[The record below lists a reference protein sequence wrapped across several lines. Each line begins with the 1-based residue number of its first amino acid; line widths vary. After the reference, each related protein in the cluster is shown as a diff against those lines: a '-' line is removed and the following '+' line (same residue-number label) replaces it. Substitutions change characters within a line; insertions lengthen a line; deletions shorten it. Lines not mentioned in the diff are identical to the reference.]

1 MNNSLLYKQ
10 LENEQAKAFIEKI
23 PENIKDR
30 CKLKKIEKGKLLVL
44 KGNNIENIYI
54 HFQGKMQVK
63 NEFENGFVYSFANI
77 KPIAYIGAMEIMA
90 NKKTYSSTLQTTT
103 ECIILKMP
111 KSDFKNWINID
122 QKFTLEVLHF
132 VSKSMYEQS
141 LKTGEVLAY
150 PAICILTNYLIN
162 VFENEDKDVVF
173 LEKTREEIGSILG
186 FSVRTINR
194 NLKELKEE
202 KLITVN
208 RKGISITKEQFDKL
222 LNKLESIK

>member
-173 LEKTREEIGSILG
+173 LEKTREEIASILG

-194 NLKELKEE
+194 NLKELKDEN
-202 KLITVN
+202 LITVN

>member
-1 MNNSLLYKQ
+1 MNNSLLYKYLGNQ
-10 LENEQAKAFIEKI
+10 DAKDFIEKI
-23 PENIKDR
+23 PINIKNK
-30 CKLKKIEKGKLLVL
+30 CKLRKIEKGKLLVL
-44 KGNNIENIYI
+44 KGNNIEYIYI
-54 HFQGKMQVK
+54 HCQGKMQVK

-90 NKKTYSSTLQTTT
+90 NKQTYSSTLQTTT
-103 ECIILKMP
+103 ECIILEMQKI
-111 KSDFKNWINID
+111 DFKNWINTD
-122 QKFTLEVLHF
+122 HKLTLKVLNF
-132 VSKSMYEQS
+132 VSSRMYEQS

-162 VFENEDKDVVF
+162 VFESQDKDVVF

-194 NLKELKEE
+194 NLKELKDEN
-202 KLITVN
+202 LITVN

>member
-77 KPIAYIGAMEIMA
+77 KPIAYIGAMEIIA

-173 LEKTREEIGSILG
+173 LEKTREEIASILG

>member
-222 LNKLESIK
+222 INKLESIK

>member
-194 NLKELKEE
+194 NLKELKDEN
-202 KLITVN
+202 LITVN

>member
-1 MNNSLLYKQ
+1 MNNSLLYKY
-10 LENEQAKAFIEKI
+10 LENQDAKGFIEKI
-23 PENIKDR
+23 PINIKNK
-30 CKLKKIEKGKLLVL
+30 CKLRKIEKGKLLVL
-44 KGNNIENIYI
+44 KGNNIEYIYI
-54 HFQGKMQVK
+54 HCQGKMQVK

-90 NKKTYSSTLQTTT
+90 NKQTYSSTLQTTT
-103 ECIILKMP
+103 ECIILEMQKI
-111 KSDFKNWINID
+111 DFKNWINTD
-122 QKFTLEVLHF
+122 HKLTLKVLNF
-132 VSKSMYEQS
+132 VSSRMYEQS

-162 VFENEDKDVVF
+162 VFESQDKDVVF

-194 NLKELKEE
+194 NLKELKDEN
-202 KLITVN
+202 LITVN

>member
-1 MNNSLLYKQ
+1 MNNSLLYKY
-10 LENEQAKAFIEKI
+10 LENQDAKDFIEKI
-23 PENIKDR
+23 PITIKNK
-30 CKLKKIEKGKLLVL
+30 CKLRKIEKGKLLVL
-44 KGNNIENIYI
+44 KGNNIEYIYI
-54 HFQGKMQVK
+54 HCQGKMQVK

-90 NKKTYSSTLQTTT
+90 NKQTYSSTLQTTT
-103 ECIILKMP
+103 ECIILEMP
-111 KSDFKNWINID
+111 KVDFKNWINTD
-122 QKFTLEVLHF
+122 HKLTLKVLNF
-132 VSKSMYEQS
+132 VSSRMYEQS

-162 VFENEDKDVVF
+162 VFESQDKDVVF

-194 NLKELKEE
+194 NLKELKDEN
-202 KLITVN
+202 LITVN

>member
-63 NEFENGFVYSFANI
+63 NEFENGFVYSFADI

-90 NKKTYSSTLQTTT
+90 NQKTYSSTLQTTT

-111 KSDFKNWINID
+111 KDDFENWINTD
-122 QKFTLEVLHF
+122 QNLTLEVLHF

-173 LEKTREEIGSILG
+173 LEKTREEIASILG

>member
-10 LENEQAKAFIEKI
+10 LQNQQAKDFIEKI
-23 PENIKDR
+23 PINIKNK

-54 HFQGKMQVK
+54 HCQGKMQVK

-90 NKKTYSSTLQTTT
+90 NQKTYSSTLQTTT

-111 KSDFKNWINID
+111 KTDFENWINTD

-173 LEKTREEIGSILG
+173 LEKTREEIASILG

-194 NLKELKEE
+194 NLKELKDEN
-202 KLITVN
+202 LITVN
-208 RKGISITKEQFDKL
+208 RKGISITKEQFEKL

>member
-173 LEKTREEIGSILG
+173 LEKTREEIASILG

>member
-10 LENEQAKAFIEKI
+10 LENEQAKTFIEKI

-111 KSDFKNWINID
+111 KSDFKNWINTD

-173 LEKTREEIGSILG
+173 LEKTREEIASILG

-194 NLKELKEE
+194 NLKELKDEN
-202 KLITVN
+202 LITVN

>member
-173 LEKTREEIGSILG
+173 LEKTREEIASILG

-194 NLKELKEE
+194 NLKELKDEN
-202 KLITVN
+202 LITVN

-222 LNKLESIK
+222 TNKLESIK

>member
-63 NEFENGFVYSFANI
+63 NEFKNGFVYSFANI

-173 LEKTREEIGSILG
+173 LEKTREEIASILG

-194 NLKELKEE
+194 NLKELKDEN
-202 KLITVN
+202 LITVN

-222 LNKLESIK
+222 INKLESIK

>member
-173 LEKTREEIGSILG
+173 LEKTREEIASILG

-222 LNKLESIK
+222 TNKLESIK

>member
-1 MNNSLLYKQ
+1 MNNSLLYKY
-10 LENEQAKAFIEKI
+10 LENQDAKDFIEKI
-23 PENIKDR
+23 PINIKNK
-30 CKLKKIEKGKLLVL
+30 CKLRKIEKGKLLVL
-44 KGNNIENIYI
+44 KGNNIEYIYI
-54 HFQGKMQVK
+54 HCQGKMQVK

-90 NKKTYSSTLQTTT
+90 NKQTYSSTLQTTT
-103 ECIILKMP
+103 ECIILEMQKI
-111 KSDFKNWINID
+111 DFKNWINTD
-122 QKFTLEVLHF
+122 HKLTLKVLNF
-132 VSKSMYEQS
+132 VSSRMYEQS

-162 VFENEDKDVVF
+162 VFESQDKDIVF

-194 NLKELKEE
+194 NLKELKDEN
-202 KLITVN
+202 LITVN

>member
-173 LEKTREEIGSILG
+173 LEKTREEIASILG

-194 NLKELKEE
+194 NLKELKDE

-222 LNKLESIK
+222 INKLESIK

>member
-194 NLKELKEE
+194 NLKELKDEN
-202 KLITVN
+202 LITVN

-222 LNKLESIK
+222 INKLESIK

>member
-173 LEKTREEIGSILG
+173 LEKTREEIASILG

-194 NLKELKEE
+194 NLKELKDEN
-202 KLITVN
+202 LITVN

-222 LNKLESIK
+222 INKLESIK

>member
-1 MNNSLLYKQ
+1 MNNSLLYKY
-10 LENEQAKAFIEKI
+10 LENQDAKDFIEKI
-23 PENIKDR
+23 PINIKNK
-30 CKLKKIEKGKLLVL
+30 CKLRKIEKGKLLVL
-44 KGNNIENIYI
+44 KGNNIEYIYI
-54 HFQGKMQVK
+54 HCQGKMQVK

-90 NKKTYSSTLQTTT
+90 NKQTYSSTLQTTT
-103 ECIILKMP
+103 ECIILEMP
-111 KSDFKNWINID
+111 KVDFKNWINTD
-122 QKFTLEVLHF
+122 HKLTLKVLNF
-132 VSKSMYEQS
+132 VSSRMYEQS

-162 VFENEDKDVVF
+162 VFESQDKDVVF

-194 NLKELKEE
+194 NLKELKDEN
-202 KLITVN
+202 LITVN

>member
-111 KSDFKNWINID
+111 KSDFKNWINTD

-173 LEKTREEIGSILG
+173 LEKTREEIASILG

>member
-1 MNNSLLYKQ
+1 MNNSLLYKY
-10 LENEQAKAFIEKI
+10 LENQDAKDFIEKI
-23 PENIKDR
+23 PINIKNK
-30 CKLKKIEKGKLLVL
+30 CKLRKIEKGKLLVL
-44 KGNNIENIYI
+44 KGNNIEYIYI
-54 HFQGKMQVK
+54 HCQGKMQVK

-90 NKKTYSSTLQTTT
+90 NKQTYSSTLQTTT
-103 ECIILKMP
+103 ECIILEMQKI
-111 KSDFKNWINID
+111 DFKNWINTD
-122 QKFTLEVLHF
+122 HKLTLKVLNF
-132 VSKSMYEQS
+132 VSSRMYEQS

-162 VFENEDKDVVF
+162 VFESQDKDVVF
-173 LEKTREEIGSILG
+173 LEKTREEIGTILG

-194 NLKELKEE
+194 NLKELKDEN
-202 KLITVN
+202 LITVN

>member
-1 MNNSLLYKQ
+1 MNNSLLYKYLQ
-10 LENEQAKAFIEKI
+10 NQQAKDFIEKI
-23 PENIKDR
+23 PTNIKDR
-30 CKLKKIEKGKLLVL
+30 CKLKKIETGKLLVL
-44 KGNNIENIYI
+44 KGNNIEYIYI
-54 HFQGKMQVK
+54 QCQGKMQVK

-173 LEKTREEIGSILG
+173 LEKTREEIASILG

-194 NLKELKEE
+194 NLKELKDDN
-202 KLITVN
+202 LITVN

-222 LNKLESIK
+222 INKLESIK

>member
-10 LENEQAKAFIEKI
+10 LENAQAKAFIEKI

-150 PAICILTNYLIN
+150 PAICLLTNHLIN

-173 LEKTREEIGSILG
+173 LEKTREEIASILG

-194 NLKELKEE
+194 NLKELKDEN
-202 KLITVN
+202 LITVN

-222 LNKLESIK
+222 INKLESIK

>member
-1 MNNSLLYKQ
+1 M
-10 LENEQAKAFIEKI
+10 
-23 PENIKDR
+23 R
-30 CKLKKIEKGKLLVL
+30 KIEKGKLLVL
-44 KGNNIENIYI
+44 KGNNIEYIYI
-54 HFQGKMQVK
+54 HCQGKMQVK

-90 NKKTYSSTLQTTT
+90 NKQTYSSTLQTTT
-103 ECIILKMP
+103 ECIILEMQKI
-111 KSDFKNWINID
+111 DFKNWINTD
-122 QKFTLEVLHF
+122 HKLTLKVLNF
-132 VSKSMYEQS
+132 VSSRMYEQS

-162 VFENEDKDVVF
+162 VFESQDKDVVF

-194 NLKELKEE
+194 NLKELKDEN
-202 KLITVN
+202 LITVN

>member
-1 MNNSLLYKQ
+1 MNNSLLYKYLGNQ
-10 LENEQAKAFIEKI
+10 DAKDFIEKI
-23 PENIKDR
+23 PINIKNK
-30 CKLKKIEKGKLLVL
+30 CKLRKIEKGKLLVL
-44 KGNNIENIYI
+44 KGNNIEYIYI
-54 HFQGKMQVK
+54 HCQGKMQVK

-90 NKKTYSSTLQTTT
+90 NKQTYSSTLQTTT
-103 ECIILKMP
+103 ECIILEMP
-111 KSDFKNWINID
+111 KVDFKNWINTD
-122 QKFTLEVLHF
+122 HKLTLKVLNF
-132 VSKSMYEQS
+132 VSSRMYEQS

-162 VFENEDKDVVF
+162 VFESQDKDVVF

-194 NLKELKEE
+194 NLKELKDEN
-202 KLITVN
+202 LITVN

>member
-1 MNNSLLYKQ
+1 MNNSLLYKY
-10 LENEQAKAFIEKI
+10 LENQYAKDFIEKI
-23 PENIKDR
+23 PINIKNK
-30 CKLKKIEKGKLLVL
+30 CKLRKIEKGKLLVL
-44 KGNNIENIYI
+44 KGNNIEYIYI
-54 HFQGKMQVK
+54 HCQGKMQVK

-90 NKKTYSSTLQTTT
+90 NKQTYSSTLQTTT
-103 ECIILKMP
+103 ECIILEMAKV
-111 KSDFKNWINID
+111 DFKNWINTD
-122 QKFTLEVLHF
+122 HKLTLKVLNF
-132 VSKSMYEQS
+132 VSSRMYEQS

-162 VFENEDKDVVF
+162 VFESQDKDVVF

-194 NLKELKEE
+194 NLKELKDEN
-202 KLITVN
+202 LITVN